1 MLDLERV
8 AAKPASQPAFA
19 AAAAQIDAAA
29 ARAPQDAF
37 VQSLQARALAA
48 GRQYAAAL
56 PLFVAALGLNPADLD
71 VRAAYAIALAGSG
84 NWAQATVEARDAV
97 TSAPFPPPWYFQVP
111 MLDDYRRGD
120 WNATIAAAL
129 NYSPANRQVAA
140 ALAVAAG
147 VRAKRNDIVQQYL
160 GAVLSNPQFKA
171 AGILT
176 RLGDTV
182 TDPALLAAI
191 GDGLTLAGIP
201 QAAMRHPF

>member
-1 MLDLERV
+1 
-8 AAKPASQPAFA
+8 
-19 AAAAQIDAAA
+19 
-29 ARAPQDAF
+29 
-37 VQSLQARALAA
+37 
-48 GRQYAAAL
+48 
-56 PLFVAALGLNPADLD
+56 
-71 VRAAYAIALAGSG
+71 
-84 NWAQATVEARDAV
+84 
-97 TSAPFPPPWYFQVP
+97 

-120 WNATIAAAL
+120 WRAAIAAAL
-129 NYSPANRQVAA
+129 SYSPANRQLAA

-147 VRAKRNDIVQQYL
+147 VRAKRDDIVQQYI

-201 QAAMRHPF
+201 QADMRHPF